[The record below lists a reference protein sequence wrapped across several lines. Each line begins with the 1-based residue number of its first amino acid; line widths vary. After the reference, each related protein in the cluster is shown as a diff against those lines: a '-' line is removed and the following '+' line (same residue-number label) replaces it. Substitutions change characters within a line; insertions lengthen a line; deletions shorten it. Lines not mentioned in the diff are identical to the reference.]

1 MIPGRPPAAHCR
13 AAALSYIPVTDC
25 LSGNRGTGRMSD
37 SAERT
42 AGSAPGD
49 EPVVFVLDD
58 DPSLRDSLTDL
69 LQSVQLRVRSFSS
82 ARDLL
87 QTEFPAVPS
96 CLILDVR
103 LPGLSG
109 LDLQAELAKINNAI
123 PIIFI
128 TGHGNIPM
136 TVRAMKAGAVDFLTK
151 PFREDELLDAV
162 TAALELDRRRRAEAK
177 ALLELQVLFDKLTGR
192 EREVMCFVTD
202 GLLNKQIAHQMG
214 LSEITVKIHRG
225 NVMRKMHARSLA
237 DLVRMSELLDIRG
250 KPLTQ

>member
-1 MIPGRPPAAHCR
+1 
-13 AAALSYIPVTDC
+13 
-25 LSGNRGTGRMSD
+25 MSD
-37 SAERT
+37 PAQP
-42 AGSAPGD
+42 AGNAVRSEG
-49 EPVVFVLDD
+49 PVVFVLDD
-58 DPSLRDSLTDL
+58 DPSLREALTDL
-69 LQSVQLRVRSFSS
+69 LHSVQLEVSAFSS

-87 QTEFPAVPS
+87 QSQFPPRPS

-128 TGHGNIPM
+128 SGYGDIPM

-151 PFREDELLDAV
+151 PFRDGELLDAV
-162 TAALELDRRRRAEAK
+162 TAALELDRKRRAEAK
-177 ALLELQVLFDKLTGR
+177 LLLELQQTFNSLTGR
-192 EREVMCFVTD
+192 EREVMGFVTD
-202 GLLNKQIAHQMG
+202 GLLNKQIAYQMG

-237 DLVRMSELLDIRG
+237 DLVRMGEVLGIRAS
-250 KPLTQ
+250 KSAAP